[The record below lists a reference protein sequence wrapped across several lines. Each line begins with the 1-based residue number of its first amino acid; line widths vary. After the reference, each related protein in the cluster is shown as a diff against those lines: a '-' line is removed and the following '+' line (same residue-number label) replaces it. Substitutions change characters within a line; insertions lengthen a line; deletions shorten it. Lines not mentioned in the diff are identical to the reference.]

1 MAVRIVS
8 VTVKHLSGDLSNLGS
23 LRVLRGLVHVAQNGL
38 GRGSSSCCCWVTPG
52 PGIEKDRVFQFGWNN
67 SFVKIFKAITIELKG
82 KELLR
87 KRTVDWW
94 NSFAYNA
101 LISLL
106 APQIVRLW
114 FLFFLPLYRLS
125 YSIHRDTGWIWLR
138 MKNKKSLGRA
148 KKTLKIQMAITLS
161 LNSLTEP
168 VGGTQK
174 SHQQCLG
181 KVFFNSTVKIRSSA
195 NAY

>member
-1 MAVRIVS
+1 MPVIIVS
-8 VTVKHLSGDLSNLGS
+8 VAVKHLRGDLGS

-67 SFVKIFKAITIELKG
+67 SFVKIFEAITIELKG

-87 KRTVDWW
+87 KRTVDWL
-94 NSFAYNA
+94 NSFVYNA

-106 APQIVRLW
+106 APQMVWLW

-138 MKNKKSLGRA
+138 MKKQKEPRVGQ
-148 KKTLKIQMAITLS
+148 KKTLKTQMTITLP

-181 KVFFNSTVKIRSSA
+181 KVFIYSTVKIRSSA
-195 NAY
+195 NAH